1 MYLKRD
7 YMKKKNYGCIIIIV
21 SFIIV
26 GLIVAPLVEYIGD
39 LGIAIIIIGGMLL
52 AKFLDSIIN

>member
-1 MYLKRD
+1 
-7 YMKKKNYGCIIIIV
+7 MKKKNYGCIIIIA

-26 GLIVAPLVEYIGD
+26 GLIVAPFVEYIGD